1 MWELRSKKAIR
12 ASNNDNEKRGNKDEL
27 VFNLR
32 WKYPVVDPGACQERQ
47 IRSGSDLYYKSRKC
61 RLVLACV
68 ICVITIFCKIQKDR
82 TDKPCGN
89 SDWICDY
96 KSFIK
101 KHSQPYEV
109 VEGLRFIGKMPHDA
123 SFPSGHSTC
132 SMAASVVLLKK
143 LPKKAGIP
151 LFVLGILICLSR
163 LYVGVHYPTDVLM
176 GAAVGIVS
184 AFAAIRIMRTS
195 DVDKILP

>member
-1 MWELRSKKAIR
+1 MNWFLTL
-12 ASNNDNEKRGNKDEL
+12 DGNILLWIQEYVRKDRL
-27 VFNLR
+27 DQVVTFITNLGNAG
-32 WKYPVVDPGACQERQ
+32 WFW
-47 IRSGSDLYYKSRKC
+47 
-61 RLVLACV
+61 LVLSVLLLFFVKYRKTGLISLVA
-68 ICVITIFCKIQKDR
+68 ILIGFVITNLLLKNIVNRIR
-82 TDKPCGN
+82 
-89 SDWICDY
+89 
-96 KSFIK
+96 
-101 KHSQPYEV
+101 PYEV

-132 SMAASVVLLKK
+132 SMATSVVLLKK

>member
-1 MWELRSKKAIR
+1 MAILI
-12 ASNNDNEKRGNKDEL
+12 G
-27 VFNLR
+27 F
-32 WKYPVVDPGACQERQ
+32 
-47 IRSGSDLYYKSRKC
+47 
-61 RLVLACV
+61 
-68 ICVITIFCKIQKDR
+68 VITNLLLKNIVNRIR
-82 TDKPCGN
+82 
-89 SDWICDY
+89 
-96 KSFIK
+96 
-101 KHSQPYEV
+101 PYEV